1 MATSRPPRGAETPAP
16 VQHRFFELIPPG
28 TRIDFVGLRFKM
40 LLFSWTMIAVGLA
53 WAYVGG
59 INWGID
65 FVGGTMVH
73 VKFAAPT
80 PIGDVRAALLKPEL
94 GEALVQDVGRAGN
107 EFQIR
112 VRGAEKG
119 GSSSVSDA
127 IKADLREK
135 FGEGTY
141 DVLRVETVGPKVGKD
156 LGRSATLA
164 VLAATLVM
172 GVYIALRFEL
182 RFGVGAAIA
191 LLHDVLMTFG
201 ALAIARME
209 FDLTTVA
216 ALLTVVGYSVHDTVI
231 VSDRIRENM
240 KKMRRESLATVMNIS
255 INETLSRT
263 ILTVMTV
270 ALAVLS
276 LLVFGGEVLRGFS
289 IAMLWGVVIGTYSSL
304 FIAAPLLYYIRPKR
318 GGEVKKAADAG
329 IVAERVS

>member
-1 MATSRPPRGAETPAP
+1 MKGDSSPMATSRPPRGAETPAP

-40 LLFSWTMIAVGLA
+40 LLLSWTTIAVGLA

-80 PIGDVRAALLKPEL
+80 PIGDVRTALLKPEL

-135 FGEGTY
+135 FVEGTY

-191 LLHDVLMTFG
+191 LVHDVLMTVG

-240 KKMRRESLATVMNIS
+240 KKMRRESLATIMNIS

-263 ILTVMTV
+263 LITSGTAILVTA
-270 ALAVLS
+270 ALFVLGGPVIHS
-276 LLVFGGEVLRGFS
+276 FAFALLVGF
-289 IAMLWGVVIGTYSSL
+289 IVGTYSS
-304 FIAAPLLYYIRPKR
+304 IYVASPVVLYLEGRQAR
-318 GGEVKKAADAG
+318 
-329 IVAERVS
+329 R

>member
-1 MATSRPPRGAETPAP
+1 MKGDSSPMATSRPPRGAETPAP

-40 LLFSWTMIAVGLA
+40 LLLSWTMIAVGLA

-135 FGEGTY
+135 FVEGTY

-172 GVYIALRFEL
+172 GVYIAFRFEL

-191 LLHDVLMTFG
+191 LVHDVLMTVG

-240 KKMRRESLATVMNIS
+240 KKMRRESLATIMNIS

-263 ILTVMTV
+263 LITSGTAILVTA
-270 ALAVLS
+270 ALFVLGGPVIHS
-276 LLVFGGEVLRGFS
+276 FAFALLVGF
-289 IAMLWGVVIGTYSSL
+289 IVGTYSS
-304 FIAAPLLYYIRPKR
+304 IYVASPVVLYLEGRQAR
-318 GGEVKKAADAG
+318 
-329 IVAERVS
+329 R

>member
-1 MATSRPPRGAETPAP
+1 MKGDSSPMATSRPPRGAETPAP

-40 LLFSWTMIAVGLA
+40 LLLSWTMIAIGLA

-119 GSSSVSDA
+119 GSSSVSDG

-135 FGEGTY
+135 FGEDTY

-191 LLHDVLMTFG
+191 LLHDVLMTVG

-240 KKMRRESLATVMNIS
+240 KKMRRESLATIMNIS

-263 ILTVMTV
+263 LITSGTAILVTA
-270 ALAVLS
+270 ALFVLGGPVIHS
-276 LLVFGGEVLRGFS
+276 FAFALLVGF
-289 IAMLWGVVIGTYSSL
+289 IVGTYSS
-304 FIAAPLLYYIRPKR
+304 IYVASPVVLYLEGRQAR
-318 GGEVKKAADAG
+318 
-329 IVAERVS
+329 R

>member
-1 MATSRPPRGAETPAP
+1 MKGDSSPMATSRPPRGAETPAP

-28 TRIDFVGLRFKM
+28 TKIDFVGLRFKM
-40 LLFSWTMIAVGLA
+40 LLLSWTTIAVGLA

-135 FGEGTY
+135 FVEGTY

-240 KKMRRESLATVMNIS
+240 KKMRRESLATIMNIS

-263 ILTVMTV
+263 LITSGTAILVTA
-270 ALAVLS
+270 ALFVLGGPVIHS
-276 LLVFGGEVLRGFS
+276 FAFALLVGF
-289 IAMLWGVVIGTYSSL
+289 IVGTYSS
-304 FIAAPLLYYIRPKR
+304 IYVASPVVLYLEGRQAR
-318 GGEVKKAADAG
+318 
-329 IVAERVS
+329 R